1 MAASTWR
8 QENGRRMS
16 TLIQSK
22 KARTMIGIGAV
33 ATLLVAGAAIG
44 SVLSAGATSPP
55 TTITACVSSFG
66 GVLYNAVLSP
76 QTPKPCFPYDHQ
88 VTWSEGQAASPQYA
102 YIYDLSPPDL
112 AATIGAGTDVPF
124 AHNGPMSSGIT
135 YATNGHITI
144 ATPGVYR
151 IEFIASVSEPGQLEL
166 TQNGVAISSTIYGR
180 ASGTSE
186 ISGQATLTVA
196 AGDVITLRNPTGNS
210 PALTFTPSA
219 GGGQAD
225 VSASIAIEQV
235 G

>member
-1 MAASTWR
+1 
-8 QENGRRMS
+8 MS

-22 KARTMIGIGAV
+22 KVRTMIGIGAV

-44 SVLSAGATSPP
+44 SVLSAGAISVP

-76 QTPKPCFPYDHQ
+76 QTPKPCFLYDHQ

-102 YIYDLSPPDL
+102 YIYDLSPLDL
-112 AATIGAGTDVPF
+112 PATIGAGTDVPF

-135 YATNGHITI
+135 HVPTNGNITI
-144 ATPGVYR
+144 TTPGVYR

-180 ASGTSE
+180 AAGTSE

-210 PALTFTPSA
+210 PALTFTPFA
-219 GGGQAD
+219 GGGQPD
-225 VSASIAIEQV
+225 VSASITIEQV

>member
-1 MAASTWR
+1 
-8 QENGRRMS
+8 
-16 TLIQSK
+16 
-22 KARTMIGIGAV
+22 MIGIGAV

-44 SVLSAGATSPP
+44 SVLAAGATSLP

-76 QTPKPCFPYDHQ
+76 QTPKPCFPFDHQ

-124 AHNGPMSSGIT
+124 AYNGPMSSGIT
-135 YATNGHITI
+135 HVPTSGNITI

-166 TQNGVAISSTIYGR
+166 TQNGVAIPSTIYGR
-180 ASGTSE
+180 AAGTSE

-196 AGDVITLRNPTGNS
+196 AGGVITLRNPTGNS
-210 PALTFTPSA
+210 PPLTFTPFA
-219 GGGQAD
+219 GGAQPD
-225 VSASIAIEQV
+225 VSASITIQQV